1 MNVVKLNTKKGY
13 FEIKSVCNV
22 VIQNGFMFVFYDDK
36 KAKIPLEDIISL
48 GITTAEDG
56 E

>member
-1 MNVVKLNTKKGY
+1 MNILKINTKNGY
-13 FEIKSVCNV
+13 FEIKNVQNV
-22 VIQNGFMFVFYDDK
+22 VMQNGFLFVFYDNK

-48 GITTAEDG
+48 GITTEEDG